1 MAKQVG
7 IDPAVIRIMFVA
19 LVFAGGLGVVLY
31 VVLWLLVPVEGETGR
46 SLRIPELSGRAGV
59 EVAVGVGLLLLS
71 LLLTLRALGVWWSDV
86 LTWPV
91 VLVAAGG
98 ALLWREAGAR
108 SEVTDEV
115 TDDPEE
121 EAVAVASRTG
131 LGVAL
136 VVA

>member
-46 SLRIPELSGRAGV
+46 SRRIPERSGRAGV

-86 LTWPV
+86 LPWPV
-91 VLVAAGG
+91 VLIAAGG
-98 ALLWREAGAR
+98 GLLWDGAGGGDAGAGEPGGAR
-108 SEVTDEV
+108 
-115 TDDPEE
+115 
-121 EAVAVASRTG
+121 
-131 LGVAL
+131 
-136 VVA
+136 